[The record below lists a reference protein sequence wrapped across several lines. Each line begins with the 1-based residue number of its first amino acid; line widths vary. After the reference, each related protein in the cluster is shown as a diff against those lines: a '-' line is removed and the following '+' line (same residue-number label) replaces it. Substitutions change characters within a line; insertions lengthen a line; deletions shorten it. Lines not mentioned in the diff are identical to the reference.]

1 MLARKWRKRIFV
13 CCLWECRLVQALWKT
28 VWKFLKILKIELP
41 YSKVSAC
48 NAGDP
53 GSIPGS
59 RRSPGEGNGNPL
71 QYFFLGSPM
80 DRGAWRATVRGVT
93 KSWTQLSNWVCRF
106 KFLLQFLPRRAWG
119 AALLAGLEEAVH
131 SPGPVF
137 VTLFPEAHTLLWLF
151 FFSWDIF
158 SQCLFR

>member
-71 QYFFLGSPM
+71 QYSCLGNST
-80 DRGAWRATVRGVT
+80 DRGDWWATIHGVAE
-93 KSWTQLSNWVCRF
+93 SWTQLSNLTHTIHQFYFGVFIKRNQSTNSKIYVPHAHCRIICT
-106 KFLLQFLPRRAWG
+106 
-119 AALLAGLEEAVH
+119 
-131 SPGPVF
+131 S
-137 VTLFPEAHTLLWLF
+137 
-151 FFSWDIF
+151 
-158 SQCLFR
+158 